1 MKELWYNHHMKK
13 LENIKKI
20 DREFSDTLVDWY
32 NKERRILPWRETQD
46 PYHILVSEIML
57 QQTQVNTVIPYYLRF
72 LDELP
77 TLESLAKA
85 SDEQLHRLWEGLG
98 YYSRVFRLR
107 QFAVEVQAKYN
118 GRIPNEKSQLI
129 SLPGIG
135 PYTCGAILSFAF
147 HVKEPAID
155 GNVKRVLARLTN
167 DTRDISKVATQRSME
182 DLVHFLLPED
192 PYAFNQGLIELG
204 ATYCRPRQPRCQECP
219 VRTFCEGYANGH
231 VEDLP
236 NKPKKKKQKEV
247 SLPIFVFHQNQEML
261 FVKRASEGLLA
272 SLWGFPMIEEDF
284 VEDIE
289 SEVNAFL
296 QHRRV
301 QDYMDEQFG
310 IRLQPTSVQRVGPI
324 KHVFSHVIWNMHLF
338 LIEDPNVWNR
348 VDTIESP
355 ETIKSTDQDISLPTA
370 FKKCVEFI
378 YEKELI

>member
-1 MKELWYNHHMKK
+1 MKK
-13 LENIKKI
+13 IENVKKI
-20 DREFSDTLVDWY
+20 DQEFSNTLVDWY
-32 NKERRILPWRETQD
+32 NQERRILPWRETQD

-129 SLPGIG
+129 ALPGIG

-167 DTRDISKVATQRSME
+167 DSRDISKVATQRSME
-182 DLVHFLLPED
+182 DIVRSLLPED
-192 PYAFNQGLIELG
+192 PYGFNQGLIELG

-219 VRTFCEGYANGH
+219 VRIFCKGYANGH
-231 VEDLP
+231 VEELP
-236 NKPKKKKQKEV
+236 TKPKKKKQKEV
-247 SLPIFVFHQNQEML
+247 SLPVFVFHQDQEML

-272 SLWGFPMIEEDF
+272 SLWGFPIIEEDF

-289 SEVNAFL
+289 AEVNVFL
-296 QHRRV
+296 QHRII
-301 QDYMDEQFG
+301 QDYLDEQFG
-310 IRLQPTSVQRVGPI
+310 IRLQPTSVKRVGPI

-338 LIEDPNVWNR
+338 LIEDPNFWNR
-348 VDTIESP
+348 VESIESP
-355 ETIKSTDQDISLPTA
+355 EIIKSTDQDISLPTA

-378 YEKELI
+378 HEKELI